1 MTEAAKTPPEVKL
14 PPIEKALFLGCV
26 IPARIPFVEKSA
38 KVVCKD
44 LNINLKPMK
53 GAACCPDPIGIRG
66 VSEKTWITLSTRNVT
81 IAEDMKAKDIM
92 GLCSGCVL
100 SLKHA
105 NHVMKHDAYMKA
117 GVNEAL
123 ATVNRSFKGTVET
136 VRHFAH
142 VLYEEIGVD
151 KVKALVKKPLVGLK
165 VAVHY
170 GCHFIRPSELHQL
183 DDPFFPT
190 KLDEIVRALG
200 AESVEYTEKMLC
212 CGTGVNMADPETAVK
227 MNQRKYKSIQQA
239 SANCIMVVCPSCY
252 QRLENAQRD
261 VKKAFGET
269 YEFPVLYL
277 TDLVALAFGH
287 KPDEISIKS
296 HRPSP
301 KALLASIGI
310 E

>member
-1 MTEAAKTPPEVKL
+1 MTEAAKLSKEVKL
-14 PPIEKALFLGCV
+14 PRIEKALFLGCV

-38 KVVCKD
+38 KVICKD
-44 LNINLKPMK
+44 LNINLTPMK

-66 VSEKTWITLSTRNVT
+66 VSEKTWMALSARNVT
-81 IAEDMKAKDIM
+81 IAEDMKATDIM

-100 SLKHA
+100 SLKNA
-105 NHVMKHDAYMKA
+105 NHALKHDAELKA
-117 GVNEAL
+117 EINDQL
-123 ATVNRSFKGTVET
+123 AKVNRSFKGTVST
-136 VRHFAH
+136 VRHLAH

-151 KVKALVKKPLVGLK
+151 TLKALVKKPLVGLK

-200 AESVEYTEKMLC
+200 AESIEYSEKMLC
-212 CGTGVNMADPETAVK
+212 CGTGVAMADDEIPVK

-239 SANCIMVVCPSCY
+239 GANCIMVVCPSCY

-261 VKKAFGET
+261 VKKMFGET
-269 YEFPVLYL
+269 YEFPVFYF
-277 TDLVALAFGH
+277 TDLIAIAFGH
-287 KPDEISIKS
+287 KQDEIGLKF

-301 KALLASIGI
+301 KNLLAGIGI